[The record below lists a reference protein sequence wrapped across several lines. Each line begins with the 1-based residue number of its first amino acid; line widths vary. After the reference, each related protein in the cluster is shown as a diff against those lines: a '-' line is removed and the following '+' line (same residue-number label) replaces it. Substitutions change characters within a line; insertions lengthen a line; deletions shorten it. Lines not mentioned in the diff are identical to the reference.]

1 MAAATTSW
9 TEQGRPPLGPKG
21 NRHSERCKAFYFSLA
36 NRLED
41 LERSLQSKWLSLE
54 WVALAVEF
62 VRSTYSDVNRLL
74 EGLKDISAD
83 ANESVDDWVEEY
95 MVESMKL
102 LDVCN
107 LLKPAVSL
115 FEQYQMCVQLV
126 LQASNRCTGAGC
138 GDSAANMTLRAALQS
153 CEEELGR
160 MVNSAPLPSK
170 RLKAHP
176 EDKRFERLLTTTSLD
191 MKSMLRRVAIAEKLN
206 DDRLGSISSAKT
218 SGSVRPAGLTE
229 VMRATRETTDFVA
242 SVLLWALNSSSS
254 HLLSTANHANLNIWG
269 DNDLWS
275 PSFRRLQQKLNE
287 KIAEIGREQ
296 DEQHKNYIFS
306 FQEPKLVEACASELK
321 QEIARLVEVR
331 SSCTSEFE
339 VQELPIRSIQDTVQQ
354 LRERLSKLRGGVERV
369 SSQLTSLFDELVRS
383 RKKLMDAAQNPPSIH
398 RAYTW

>member
-21 NRHSERCKAFYFSLA
+21 NRHSERCEAFYFSLA
-36 NRLED
+36 IRLED

-54 WVALAVEF
+54 WVALAIEF

-74 EGLKDISAD
+74 EGLKDVSAD
-83 ANESVDDWVEEY
+83 KNESVDVWVEEY

-107 LLKPAVSL
+107 VLKPAVSL

-126 LQASNRCTGAGC
+126 LQSSNRCTGAGC

-153 CEEELGR
+153 CEEELSR

-191 MKSMLRRVAIAEKLN
+191 MKSMLHRVATGEKLN
-206 DDRLGSISSAKT
+206 DDRLGSISSAKA
-218 SGSVRPAGLTE
+218 SGSVRPVGLTE

-306 FQEPKLVEACASELK
+306 FQEPKLVETCASELK

-339 VQELPIRSIQDTVQQ
+339 DQELPIRCIQDTVQQ

-383 RKKLMDAAQNPPSIH
+383 RKKLMDAAQHPPGIH

>member
-1 MAAATTSW
+1 
-9 TEQGRPPLGPKG
+9 
-21 NRHSERCKAFYFSLA
+21 
-36 NRLED
+36 
-41 LERSLQSKWLSLE
+41 LE

-62 VRSTYSDVNRLL
+62 LRSTYSDVNRLL

-107 LLKPAVSL
+107 VLKPAVSL

-126 LQASNRCTGAGC
+126 LQTSNRCTGTGC
-138 GDSAANMTLRAALQS
+138 GDSAANVTLRAALQS
-153 CEEELGR
+153 CEEELSR
-160 MVNSAPLPSK
+160 MVNSASLPSK

-176 EDKRFERLLTTTSLD
+176 EDKRFERLMTSTSLD
-191 MKSMLRRVAIAEKLN
+191 MKSMLRRVTTGEKLN
-206 DDRLGSISSAKT
+206 DDRLGSISSAKA
-218 SGSVRPAGLTE
+218 SGSVRPVGLTE

-296 DEQHKNYIFS
+296 DEQHNNYIFS
-306 FQEPKLVEACASELK
+306 FQEPKLVETCASELK

-331 SSCTSEFE
+331 SSCASEFE
-339 VQELPIRSIQDTVQQ
+339 DQELPIRCIQDTVQQ
-354 LRERLSKLRGGVERV
+354 LRERLSKLRV
-369 SSQLTSLFDELVRS
+369 DC
-383 RKKLMDAAQNPPSIH
+383 AQHN
-398 RAYTW
+398 